1 MATRELM
8 QPIRVSEMMG
18 ITRSGGRKPESE
30 KKYLQPLRVKDLL
43 ESNTKS
49 CSRTGERLRKTKFI
63 PPNRKVRRQL
73 YDGSPAQESRYSYH
87 PTASTRQSVYQATS
101 KTSIC
106 PPKIS
111 EIIKKN
117 TKTQLPRKSLLT
129 QPNTIVNKLI
139 KKQEEQLKSTKKMS
153 IVTEDPAE
161 DNESTLEKQNKS
173 QNEKEIELINVV
185 DVCTPRDMINHQYN
199 LNRPTVIKCVVTEQL
214 RKVENDLDEIKINQK
229 KLESNQ
235 DLILSK
241 FQIIENLLVKLCQAS
256 SININ
261 STDGNKISNDEDSK
275 TTESKD
281 EASIDNDKKNDS
293 TIKIN
298 DNNKENDNSN
308 RRSRSKSINPTGERR
323 RSLRLSMKNDSFS
336 NLEKQLNIQHTKK
349 DDNTNVNE
357 NVNQVTPVKMNLRKS
372 SAKSDKP
379 LREYLAMKASMNFL
393 ETPDANRF
401 KTLIVD
407 DTPLKQ
413 RTLRRSIS
421 SKLFDELQDLYHDSS
436 PDSNH

>member
-1 MATRELM
+1 MKNINFTNCLFCF
-8 QPIRVSEMMG
+8 
-18 ITRSGGRKPESE
+18 
-30 KKYLQPLRVKDLL
+30 L
-43 ESNTKS
+43 E
-49 CSRTGERLRKTKFI
+49 RIRKTKFI

-73 YDGSPAQESRYSYH
+73 YDNSTTPESRYSYH
-87 PTASTRQSVYQATS
+87 PTATTRQSVYQAT
-101 KTSIC
+101 TRV
-106 PPKIS
+106 S

-117 TKTQLPRKSLLT
+117 TKSQLPRKSLLT
-129 QPNTIVNKLI
+129 QPNTIVHKLI

-153 IVTEDPAE
+153 IVTEEPAE
-161 DNESTLEKQNKS
+161 DVESTLEKQNKS
-173 QNEKEIELINVV
+173 QNEKETELIN
-185 DVCTPRDMINHQYN
+185 DVEICTPRDMKNHKCN

-214 RKVENDLDEIKINQK
+214 RKVENDLDEIKMNQK

-241 FQIIENLLVKLCQAS
+241 FQIMENLLVKLCQAS
-256 SININ
+256 SINTN
-261 STDGNKISNDEDSK
+261 SIDCNKIPNINDEVSK
-275 TTESKD
+275 AIESKD
-281 EASIDNDKKNDS
+281 VESIDNDKKNDS

-308 RRSRSKSINPTGERR
+308 KRSRSKSINSTGERR

-336 NLEKQLNIQHTKK
+336 NLEKQLNIQHKKK
-349 DDNTNVNE
+349 DDNIHAND
-357 NVNQVTPVKMNLRKS
+357 NVNQVTPVKINSRKS

-393 ETPDANRF
+393 ETPDVNRF

-413 RTLRRSIS
+413 RTMRRSIS
-421 SKLFDELQDLYHDSS
+421 SKLFDELNDLYNDS
-436 PDSNH
+436 